1 MNYSLF
7 VVVVVFLEKMVENL
21 LPLFLVRGVS
31 SIGFVFIMG
40 IFGQNI
46 FGTGECI
53 RLANA
58 TFIGAV
64 IVTVLAV
71 PILNVEE
78 RENNEEKRIE
88 EMFCFMD
95 NTFFLFVCLFF
106 FLRGVCIILYS
117 KVAFLERCLR
127 SDLKATVWTMWQPG
141 NTGNIALP
149 KHLGSE
155 MHTGAGS
162 VVDLFESM
170 EKGPETRKFISFD
183 V

>member
-95 NTFFLFVCLFF
+95 NTFFLFVCLFIF
-106 FLRGVCIILYS
+106 FFAGCVYHIVLESCIFGAVFAQRLESYS
-117 KVAFLERCLR
+117 LDHVAAWEHWKYC
-127 SDLKATVWTMWQPG
+127 A
-141 NTGNIALP
+141 A
-149 KHLGSE
+149 
-155 MHTGAGS
+155 
-162 VVDLFESM
+162 
-170 EKGPETRKFISFD
+170 
-183 V
+183 

>member
-1 MNYSLF
+1 
-7 VVVVVFLEKMVENL
+7 
-21 LPLFLVRGVS
+21 
-31 SIGFVFIMG
+31 MG

-95 NTFFLFVCLFF
+95 NTFFLFVCLFIF
-106 FLRGVCIILYS
+106 FCGVCVSY
-117 KVAFLERCLR
+117 C
-127 SDLKATVWTMWQPG
+127 
-141 NTGNIALP
+141 
-149 KHLGSE
+149 
-155 MHTGAGS
+155 
-162 VVDLFESM
+162 
-170 EKGPETRKFISFD
+170 TRKLHFWGG
-183 V
+183 VCAAT